1 MKLQSLLFCLLFIL
15 GTGGLVYGQGGD
27 VGSIVGTISD
37 ASGAA
42 VANAKVQV
50 TNIATNITKEITTSD
65 SGNFTV
71 PYLRPGVYRVT
82 VEAAGFDK
90 SVVDNISLV
99 VAQERRVDVALRV
112 GAVTTQVE
120 VSAGA
125 VALDTDSAAVSQ
137 VVSKTQVQELPLNGR
152 NFLNL
157 LFITAGAVQTVGE
170 QGQMRQGAGNAISIN
185 GGRPESNNYT
195 LDGLANTDTALN
207 TPAVILSQDAIQ
219 EFKVQS
225 ETYSAEFGFSANQV
239 NLVSRSGGNDVHGSV
254 FYFGRNDAL
263 DAITIVPNPLP
274 GQAQPVKAELRQNQ
288 FGFVASGPVYIPKL
302 FDGRNKTFWL
312 VNYEGWRIKNGTNI
326 GATVPG
332 LTELNGDFSSLNLP
346 TYGTAGCTTNL
357 SNNLPC
363 LPVDPQTGQPFSG
376 NKIPSTRFSKLAQ
389 VALGAKIFAN
399 PTNCDSTGLCSL
411 ATRTTLPNN
420 TNQQTYKVDQ
430 SLGRYGSMGFRYTKA
445 NYSNENA
452 GTTSIPDGL
461 NIFTQDSTSWAISH
475 TISLGQRHINTFRF
489 GRVFLLLCPTTEKD
503 SRLSVFRVS
512 PVPPGARGTT
522 QPTATFRC
530 GSSRI
535 RCR

>member
-195 LDGLANTDTALN
+195 LDGLTNTDTALN

-219 EFKVQS
+219 EFKVAS
-225 ETYSAEFGFSANQV
+225 ETYSAEYGYSANQV
-239 NLVSRSGGNDVHGSV
+239 NIISKSGTNQLHGSLFEFV
-254 FYFGRNDAL
+254 RNDAF
-263 DAITIVPNPLP
+263 DARTPTPGLSLKNPL
-274 GQAQPVKAELRQNQ
+274 LRQNQ
-288 FGFVASGPVYIPKL
+288 FGFVVGGPVYIPKVY
-302 FDGRNKTFWL
+302 DGRNKTFWL
-312 VNYEGWRIKNGTNI
+312 ANYEGWRIKNGFAQTAI
-326 GATVPG
+326 VP
-332 LTELNGDFSSLNLP
+332 TSAEMSGDFSATGLP
-346 TYGTAGCTTNL
+346 AFGSPECTSGYAAQTP
-357 SNNLPC
+357 LPC
-363 LPVDPQTGQPFSG
+363 MPIDPETGSPFTG
-376 NKIPSTRFSKLAQ
+376 NVIPSNRFSRLAT
-389 VALGAKIFAN
+389 VALSAGVFVAPTPACVSNPGSCQGNNYQRNFA
-399 PTNCDSTGLCSL
+399 
-411 ATRTTLPNN
+411 LPNT
-420 TNQQTYKVDQ
+420 TNQQTYKLDQ
-430 SLGRYGSMGFRYTKA
+430 TLGHLGSVFFRYTKA
-445 NYSNENA
+445 HFTNENPQNL
-452 GTTSIPDGL
+452 SPSFSL
-461 NIFTQDSTSWAISH
+461 NQFTEDANSWMFSH
-475 TISLGQRHINTFRF
+475 TIPLGRSIVNSFRF
-489 GRVFLLLCPTTEKD
+489 GYLH
-503 SRLSVFRVS
+503 
-512 PVPPGARGTT
+512 
-522 QPTATFRC
+522 
-530 GSSRI
+530 
-535 RCR
+535 

>member
-112 GAVTTQVE
+112 GAVTAQVE

-239 NLVSRSGGNDVHGSV
+239 NLVSRSGGNDIHGSV
-254 FYFGRNDAL
+254 FIL
-263 DAITIVPNPLP
+263 
-274 GQAQPVKAELRQNQ
+274 
-288 FGFVASGPVYIPKL
+288 
-302 FDGRNKTFWL
+302 
-312 VNYEGWRIKNGTNI
+312 
-326 GATVPG
+326 
-332 LTELNGDFSSLNLP
+332 
-346 TYGTAGCTTNL
+346 
-357 SNNLPC
+357 
-363 LPVDPQTGQPFSG
+363 
-376 NKIPSTRFSKLAQ
+376 
-389 VALGAKIFAN
+389 
-399 PTNCDSTGLCSL
+399 
-411 ATRTTLPNN
+411 
-420 TNQQTYKVDQ
+420 
-430 SLGRYGSMGFRYTKA
+430 
-445 NYSNENA
+445 A
-452 GTTSIPDGL
+452 GTTHWMP
-461 NIFTQDSTSWAISH
+461 
-475 TISLGQRHINTFRF
+475 
-489 GRVFLLLCPTTEKD
+489 
-503 SRLSVFRVS
+503 
-512 PVPPGARGTT
+512 
-522 QPTATFRC
+522 
-530 GSSRI
+530 
-535 RCR
+535 